1 MESFKEEHRNGKVFS
16 MDIQKL
22 KNYASKH
29 KLKVA
34 LGTTMA
40 AALIAGAS
48 AGTYAYFTSK
58 ATANTNLT
66 LNKGTVTLET
76 DDNEVK
82 WTYLGNSTE
91 QDISKVS
98 SPKDD
103 YKGSTIN
110 PDLSNEKTA
119 IRENPDTVFT
129 GNHFRQVVPGDT
141 FVKTVKI
148 DYQGNNE
155 AELAFRFQSER
166 QDWSTLA
173 NYYKTLANY
182 YNLKVEYQINT
193 GSPHQLI
200 ANDSDAATL
209 AELISETGKKISETV
224 KNGDTIQM
232 NFYAQLKAKDYDVE
246 AAKDVVNFDTMS
258 DLFEV
263 RAKNKLYPKTS
274 SDSK

>member
-1 MESFKEEHRNGKVFS
+1 MESFKEEHSDGKVFS

-29 KLKVA
+29 KMKVA

-58 ATANTNLT
+58 ATANTNLI

-129 GNHFRQVVPGDT
+129 GNHFSQVVPGDT
-141 FVKTVKI
+141 FMKTVKI
-148 DYQGNNE
+148 QYQGNNE
-155 AELAFRFQSER
+155 AELAFRFQSKS
-166 QDWSTLA
+166 QDWS
-173 NYYKTLANY
+173 TLANY

-200 ANDSDAATL
+200 ANDSNAAAATL

-232 NFYAQLKAKDYDVE
+232 NFYAQLKAKDYNVDE
-246 AAKDVVNFDTMS
+246 AENVVNFDTMS

-263 RAKNKLYPKTS
+263 HAKNKLYPKTS